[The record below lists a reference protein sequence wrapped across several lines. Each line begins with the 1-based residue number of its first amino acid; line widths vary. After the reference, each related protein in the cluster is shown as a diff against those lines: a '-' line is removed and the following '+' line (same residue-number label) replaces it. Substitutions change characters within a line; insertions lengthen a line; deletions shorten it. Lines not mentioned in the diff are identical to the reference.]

1 MLFAGLIENRSEGFF
16 CFCFFSGLPLNL
28 KVLFL
33 LKKKKKAGI
42 AASVICFNTVSSF
55 TLSEFALSLRHS
67 NTFQWYDLIPDIQ
80 VQTSW
85 ALDFKDRYIVS

>member
-1 MLFAGLIENRSEGFF
+1 MFLLLFWSSIESEGA
-16 CFCFFSGLPLNL
+16 
-28 KVLFL
+28 LFI
-33 LKKKKKAGI
+33 KKKKKAGI
-42 AASVICFNTVSSF
+42 PASVICFNTVSSF
-55 TLSEFALSLRHS
+55 TLSKFELSLRHS